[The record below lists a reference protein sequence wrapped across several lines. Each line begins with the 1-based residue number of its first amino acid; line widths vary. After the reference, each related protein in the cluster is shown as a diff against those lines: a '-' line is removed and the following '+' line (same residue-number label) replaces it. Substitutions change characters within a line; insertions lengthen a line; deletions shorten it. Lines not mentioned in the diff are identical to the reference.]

1 MWIQLNGNEKANT
14 VNYSK
19 ILDNSDDEQVLKEKS
34 QPLDPNHSHFI
45 LVDNQELNKFGGEI
59 ELRGNLEKAISH
71 YDIGKKEKIP
81 IVVLVIGKT
90 ICPFE

>member
-1 MWIQLNGNEKANT
+1 MDYKINGNEKANIA
-14 VNYSK
+14 NYTK
-19 ILDNSDDEQVLKEKS
+19 ILDNSNDEQVLKVKS

-71 YDIGKKEKIP
+71 YNIGKQEKIP

-90 ICPFE
+90 ISIE